1 MELPVRRALVSV
13 TDKTGLVDFARR
25 LARLGVE
32 LVSTGGTAR
41 VLREAGLTV
50 LDVAEV
56 TGAPEMM
63 DGRVKTLHPRVHGGI
78 LADRSNPA
86 HVAALAEHEI
96 TGIELVIVNLYRF
109 EAVTAKADVALEDAI
124 ENIDVG
130 GPTMIRAAAKNHG
143 SVAVVTDPADYPALA
158 DELDENDGVF
168 SEATRLRLAVKAFQR
183 TADYDRA
190 IASFLCAR
198 VGGDDPALPA
208 ALTLAYERAETMRYG
223 ENPHQR
229 AALYRRVG
237 GEPAGWFK
245 ATVHQGKTVSYNN
258 LVDLEAAVVLSA
270 ELEAPACVIVKHTNP
285 CGAAAARTSLTEAW
299 EMALETDPQSAFG
312 GIVALNGEVD
322 GALAAKLAE
331 IFLEVV
337 VARAFTDE
345 ALAVLAKKK
354 NLRVVTWRDWGVPPP
369 FLFRQVGGGLLVQT
383 PDASTEVVRACRV
396 VTTRAPSDEEWKRLT
411 FAWSVC
417 KYVKSNAIVLADGR
431 GLLGVGAGQ
440 MSRVDS
446 VELALTKSHRPT
458 AGAVLAS
465 DAFFPFKDSVE
476 RAAAAGIT
484 ALVQPGGSIRDDES
498 IAAANALGLAMVFTD
513 TRHFRHL

>member
-1 MELPVRRALVSV
+1 MNLPVRRALLSV
-13 TDKTGLVDFARR
+13 TDKTGLVDFATR
-25 LARLGVE
+25 LVRLGVE

-41 VLREAGLTV
+41 ALREGGLPV
-50 LDVAEV
+50 QDVADV

-63 DGRVKTLHPRVHGGI
+63 DGRVKTLHPRIHGGI
-78 LADRSNPA
+78 LADRSNPG
-86 HVAALAEHEI
+86 HVAAMQANGI

-109 EAVTAKADVALEDAI
+109 EAVTARPGVTLDEAI

-143 SVAVVTDPADYPALA
+143 CVAVVTDPVDYPALA
-158 DELDENDGVF
+158 DELESNSGVL

-198 VGGDDPALPA
+198 QDGDDADLPA
-208 ALTLAYERAETMRYG
+208 ALTLAYERSETMRYG
-223 ENPHQR
+223 ENPHQK

-237 GEPAGWFK
+237 HDPAGWFK

-258 LVDLEAAVVLSA
+258 LVDLEASVALSA
-270 ELEAPACVIVKHTNP
+270 ELEAPACVVVKHTNP
-285 CGAAAARTSLTEAW
+285 CGAAAAATSLAEAW

-322 GALAAKLAE
+322 GPLAARLGE

-337 VARAFTDE
+337 VARAFTAD
-345 ALAVLAKKK
+345 ALAALAKKK
-354 NLRVVTWRDWGVPPP
+354 NLRVVTWRDWDRRPP
-369 FLFRQVGGGLLVQT
+369 FVFRQVGGGLLVQT
-383 PDASTEVVRACRV
+383 PDASGEHVRSARV
-396 VTTRAPSDEEWKRLT
+396 VTTRPPTDEEWRHLT
-411 FAWSVC
+411 FAWTVC
-417 KYVKSNAIVLADGR
+417 KHVKSNAIVLADGR

-446 VELALTKSHRPT
+446 VELALRKATRPT
-458 AGAVLAS
+458 TGSVLAS

-476 RAAAAGIT
+476 RAAEAGIT
-484 ALVQPGGSIRDDES
+484 ALVQPGGSIRDEES
-498 IAAANALGLAMVFTD
+498 IAAANERGLAMVFTD
-513 TRHFRHL
+513 VRHFRHL

>member
-1 MELPVRRALVSV
+1 MQLPVQRALLSV
-13 TDKTGLVDFARR
+13 TDKSGLVDFARR
-25 LARLGVE
+25 LAALGVT

-41 VLREAGLTV
+41 ALREAGLTV
-50 LDVAEV
+50 QDVAEV

-63 DGRVKTLHPRVHGGI
+63 DGRVKTLHPHVHGGI
-78 LADRSNPA
+78 LADRANPS
-86 HVAALAEHEI
+86 HVEALQRHGI
-96 TGIELVIVNLYRF
+96 KGIELVIVNLYRF
-109 EAVTAKADVALEDAI
+109 EAVTARPDVSFDEAI

-130 GPTMIRAAAKNHG
+130 GPTMIRAAAKNHA
-143 SVAVVTDPADYPALA
+143 SVAVVTDPADYDAVAAELEA
-158 DELDENDGVF
+158 SAGCLSDE
-168 SEATRLRLAVKAFQR
+168 TKRRLAVKAFQR

-190 IASFLCAR
+190 IASYLCAR
-198 VGGDDPALPA
+198 VEGDDDALPA

-258 LVDLEAAVVLSA
+258 LVDLEAAVALSA
-270 ELEAPACVIVKHTNP
+270 ELEAPACVVVKHTNP
-285 CGAAAARTSLTEAW
+285 CGAAAGCTSLAEAW
-299 EMALETDPQSAFG
+299 EHALETDPQSAFG
-312 GIVALNGEVD
+312 GIVALNGLVD
-322 GALAAKLAE
+322 EALATKLGE

-337 VARAFTDE
+337 VARGFSDE

-354 NLRVVTWRDWGVPPP
+354 NLRVVTWRDWGHLPP
-369 FLFRQVGGGLLVQT
+369 FVFRQVGGGLLVQT
-383 PDASTEVVRACRV
+383 PDASGEQVRSARV
-396 VTTRAPSDEEWKRLT
+396 VTKRPPTQAEWTQLS

-417 KYVKSNAIVLADGR
+417 KHVKSNAIVLADSL

-446 VELALTKSHRPT
+446 VELALSKARRPT

-476 RAAAAGIT
+476 RAASAGIT
-484 ALVQPGGSIRDDES
+484 ALVQPGGSIRDPES
-498 IAAANALGLAMVFTD
+498 IAAADEHGLAMVFTD
-513 TRHFRHL
+513 VRHFRHL